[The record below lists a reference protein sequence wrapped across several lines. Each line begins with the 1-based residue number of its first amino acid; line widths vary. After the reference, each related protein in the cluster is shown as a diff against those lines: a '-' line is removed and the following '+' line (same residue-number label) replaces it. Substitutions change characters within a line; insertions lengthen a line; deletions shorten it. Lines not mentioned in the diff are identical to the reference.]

1 MTGARTGRVLVLNGA
16 SSSGKTSL
24 AKALQALLPDPHQ
37 HVQLDAFRAMEPAGY
52 WDGLDNDTSKVRIAA
67 LCRAMHAAVA
77 AFARN
82 GQHVILDTVLDRA
95 SATRYLLDDLG
106 SIGFGLIGVHCSLDE
121 LERRETAR
129 GDRQSGLAR
138 RQFESVHV
146 GRNYD
151 FSVDTTHA
159 SAAACA
165 AEIAA
170 WLEGRDHW
178 PA

>member
-1 MTGARTGRVLVLNGA
+1 LSGARPGRVLVLNGT

-24 AKALQALLPDPHQ
+24 AKALQAILPEPHQ
-37 HVQLDAFRAMEPAGY
+37 HVQLDAFRAMEPTGY
-52 WDGLDNDTSKVRIAA
+52 WDELDNDTAKVRIAA
-67 LCRAMHAAVA
+67 LCHAMHAAVA

-95 SATRYLLDDLG
+95 SAARYLVDDLG
-106 SIGFGLIGVHCSLDE
+106 STGFSMIGVHCALDE
-121 LERRETAR
+121 IERRETTR
-129 GDRQSGLAR
+129 GDRPSGLAR
-138 RQFESVHV
+138 RQFELIHAS
-146 GRNYD
+146 RTYD
-151 FSVDTTHA
+151 FSVDTTHT

-170 WLEGRDHW
+170 WLEGRNHS